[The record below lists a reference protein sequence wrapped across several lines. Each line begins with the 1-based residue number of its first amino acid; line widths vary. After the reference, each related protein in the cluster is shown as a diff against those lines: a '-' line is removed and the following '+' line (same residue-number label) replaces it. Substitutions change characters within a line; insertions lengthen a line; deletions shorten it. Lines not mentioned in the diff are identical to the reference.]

1 MYYGKRQEFPDTYLI
16 MQIRVNLVTV
26 GHKGKR
32 FIDMLVKEISYKI
45 RGVRVEYMITINVI
59 KSQSDCSDE
68 EVHFVFLLLM
78 SDATPASVRIILTF
92 IAFKYI
98 R

>member
-1 MYYGKRQEFPDTYLI
+1 

-68 EVHFVFLLLM
+68 EVHFEYFFLLLM
-78 SDATPASVRIILTF
+78 SDATTASVRIILTF